1 MAIKHFNIIPACAAA
16 LASAVLFSSCI
27 LEKRHTADGEL
38 RDGLITVSQPIA
50 EFSEIEASGAM
61 VIAYRQAPSDSVR
74 IEGAANLVSRV
85 VVDQDGDRLR
95 LRMKEGRVSMS
106 DAGPKLVVYVSSEN
120 LSSVRLSGA
129 NKLKISEPVS
139 VPELHLD
146 VTGAGDVDVEDLTV
160 KDRLR
165 VDLSGAGNLDI
176 DNAVAGEVD
185 LRMSGAGDIDGN
197 FKNASS
203 VNIEVSGAGDADLSL
218 ADCGDVR
225 CHVSG
230 AADVK
235 LKGTARRLD
244 CDKSGAADIDYD
256 SLKTSE
262 GVRVR

>member
-1 MAIKHFNIIPACAAA
+1 MAIKHFNIIPAFAAA

-27 LEKRHTADGEL
+27 LEKRHTVDGEL
-38 RDGLITVSQPIA
+38 RDGLITVSQPVG

-61 VIAYRQAPSDSVR
+61 VIAYRQAPSDSIR
-74 IEGAANLVSRV
+74 IEGSANLVSRV
-85 VVDQDGDRLR
+85 IVEQEGERLK

-106 DAGPKLVVYVSSEN
+106 DAGPKLVVYLSSAN

-129 NKLKISEPVS
+129 NKLKMSEPVS
-139 VPELHLD
+139 VEELRLG
-146 VTGAGDVDVEDLTV
+146 VAGAGDVDIEDITV
-160 KDRLR
+160 NDRLR
-165 VDLSGAGNLDI
+165 IDLSGAGNLDI

-185 LRMSGAGDIDGN
+185 IRMSGAGDIDGH
-197 FKNASS
+197 FKNAKS
-203 VNIEVSGAGDADLSL
+203 VNVEVSGAGDADLSL

-235 LKGTARRLD
+235 LKGTAQRLD